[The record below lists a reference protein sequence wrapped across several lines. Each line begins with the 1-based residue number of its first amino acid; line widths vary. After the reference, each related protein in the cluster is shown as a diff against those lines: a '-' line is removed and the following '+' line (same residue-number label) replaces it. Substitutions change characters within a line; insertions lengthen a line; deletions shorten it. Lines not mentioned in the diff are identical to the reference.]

1 MPSETARGTSRA
13 ATGATP
19 RHRWSLAGDVAS
31 LQGGADAPSARVDLG
46 HPGAGLMVVPPGP
59 APGHGAAALHDA
71 ALAPDHL
78 LGLDLRGPARLADHW
93 IRGGDLAATYEPGD
107 GRSLRATAMWRPL
120 GAELG
125 ATEGLRAW
133 EVIVS
138 AQTALLH
145 ADAGLAVACDLRAA
159 EVAWGTLA
167 APGPAGRVAWSVI
180 ANERWAPHARAV
192 LMRQPAASA
201 TAASSVV
208 VAVHADDGLGIA
220 AWLADGRARVECRL
234 FGDALEKGVLLRSRV
249 LAAVGPAT
257 DDTAWADRLVRAYLA
272 LPPMLDT

>member
-1 MPSETARGTSRA
+1 MN
-13 ATGATP
+13 AT
-19 RHRWSLAGDVAS
+19 
-31 LQGGADAPSARVDLG
+31 SARIDLG
-46 HPGAGLMVVPPGP
+46 RPGAGLVVVAAGP
-59 APGHGAAALHDA
+59 HDTDPTRDA
-71 ALAPDHL
+71 EDRL
-78 LGLDLRGPARLADHW
+78 LGLDLLGPARLVDHW

-107 GRSLRATAMWRPL
+107 GRSLRATAMWRSL
-120 GAELG
+120 GAEVG
-125 ATEGLRAW
+125 VTTGLRAW

-145 ADAGLAVACDLRAA
+145 AHAGLAVACDLHAA
-159 EVAWGTLA
+159 LVAWGTLA
-167 APGPAGRVAWSVI
+167 APGSAGHVAWSAI

-192 LMRQPAASA
+192 LVRRPAAG
-201 TAASSVV
+201 SSVV

-220 AWLADGRARVECRL
+220 ARLAAGRARIECRL

-257 DDTAWADRLVRAYLA
+257 DDTAWADRLVRAYLD